1 MVTHQVN
8 ITALTGI
15 YPRSG
20 EMIIARPDAD
30 APDALLVVGRIAV
43 D

>member
-1 MVTHQVN
+1 MLVTHQVN

-15 YPRSG
+15 FPSSG
-20 EMIIARPDAD
+20 EIVAARYEEDGT
-30 APDALLVVGRIAV
+30 LTVVGTLRT